1 VVPSLLACAAMT
13 AVTGNGFVSELIC
26 FVLLVFTVVLFIR
39 VILSWLQ
46 FAGWRPPYSGPLR
59 AGYDLVIDLTEPPLR
74 VLRKIV
80 PPAGVL
86 DLSVLV
92 AFVVLI
98 VLRTVF
104 C

>member
-1 VVPSLLACAAMT
+1 MRAA
-13 AVTGNGFVSELIC
+13 GGDDFVSELIC
-26 FVLLVFTVVLFIR
+26 LVLFVSMLILLVR
-39 VILSWLQ
+39 VIVGWLQ
-46 FAGWRPPYSGPLR
+46 FAGWRPPLSGPLR
-59 AGYDLVIDLTEPPLR
+59 AGYDVIIDVTEPPLR
-74 VLRKIV
+74 LLRRIV

-92 AFVVLI
+92 AFVVII

>member
-1 VVPSLLACAAMT
+1 MT
-13 AVTGNGFVSELIC
+13 AANGNDFLSEIIC
-26 FVLLVFTVVLFIR
+26 LVLLFFMVVLFIR
-39 VILSWLQ
+39 VILGWLQ
-46 FAGWRPPYSGPLR
+46 FAGWRPPHSGPLR
-59 AGYDLVIDLTEPPLR
+59 AGFDLIIDVTEPPLR
-74 VLRKIV
+74 VLRKVV

-92 AFVVLI
+92 AFVVLV

>member
-1 VVPSLLACAAMT
+1 MT
-13 AVTGNGFVSELIC
+13 GADGNDVVSELIC
-26 FVLLVFTVVLFIR
+26 LVLFVFMIVLFVR
-39 VILSWLQ
+39 VILSWIQ
-46 FAGWRPPYSGPLR
+46 FAGWRPPHSGPLR
-59 AGYDLVIDLTEPPLR
+59 AAVDVVIDVTEPPLR
-74 VLRKIV
+74 LLRRVV

-92 AFVVLI
+92 AFVVLV

>member
-1 VVPSLLACAAMT
+1 MTGANGNDFLSEILCIVLLAMT
-13 AVTGNGFVSELIC
+13 I
-26 FVLLVFTVVLFIR
+26 VLFVR
-39 VILSWLQ
+39 VIVSWIQ
-46 FAGWRPPYSGPLR
+46 FAGWRPPLSGPLR
-59 AGYDLVIDLTEPPLR
+59 AGYDLVIDVTEPPLR
-74 VLRKIV
+74 LLRRVV

-98 VLRTVF
+98 VLRRVF

>member
-1 VVPSLLACAAMT
+1 MTEANGNDFLSEILCIVLLAMT
-13 AVTGNGFVSELIC
+13 I
-26 FVLLVFTVVLFIR
+26 VLFVR
-39 VILSWLQ
+39 VIVSWIQ
-46 FAGWRPPYSGPLR
+46 FAGWRPPLSGPLR
-59 AGYDLVIDLTEPPLR
+59 AGYDLVIDVTEPPLR
-74 VLRKIV
+74 LLRRVV

-98 VLRTVF
+98 VLRRVF

>member
-1 VVPSLLACAAMT
+1 MT
-13 AVTGNGFVSELIC
+13 EADGNDVVSELIC
-26 FVLLVFTVVLFIR
+26 LVLFVFMIVLFVR
-39 VILSWLQ
+39 VILSWIQ
-46 FAGWRPPYSGPLR
+46 FAGWRPPHSGPLR
-59 AGYDLVIDLTEPPLR
+59 AVVDVVIDVTEPPLR
-74 VLRKIV
+74 LLRRVV

-92 AFVVLI
+92 AFVVLV